1 MKKRSISIFLTLC
14 LALSLAACSSS
25 GSSEQPQTQETPQIQ
40 EPVTAESNNT
50 ETESSKP
57 SEDVSDNITD
67 DAEQEFLAGLTDE
80 ERAQYEE
87 YKEFKKQKEENN
99 ASKEVNEYGITDEAL
114 QSLVEAIKENVTNDY
129 LNVYDISTSDFSWPE
144 AGTEFWQHTAAVV
157 SFAVR
162 VSQFFNLPDSVFEGM
177 SEEETVMAKALLS
190 GINDWQDNGEGSF
203 LQVFDTLPD
212 ESSLIQFFLDNVT
225 FE

>member
-1 MKKRSISIFLTLC
+1 MKKRLIAIFLTLC
-14 LALSLAACSSS
+14 LALSLAACSSG
-25 GSSEQPQTQETPQIQ
+25 GSSASPQTQEPS
-40 EPVTAESNNT
+40 TAESDNA
-50 ETESSKP
+50 EAESSEP
-57 SEDVSDNITD
+57 SEDI
-67 DAEQEFLAGLTDE
+67 LAKMTDE
-80 ERAQYEE
+80 QREKYEE
-87 YKEFKKQKEENN
+87 YLESKKQDEENK
-99 ASKEVNEYGITDEAL
+99 ASNEANEYGITDAEL

-129 LNVYDISTSDFSWPE
+129 LNVYDINTSDFSWPGAE
-144 AGTEFWQHTAAVV
+144 TEFWQHTAAVV

-190 GINDWQDNGEGSF
+190 GINDWQDNGDGKF